1 MNQSKPSRV
10 WTIAEARENLPEILC
25 LAEESGPQRI
35 GDTKIFTLA
44 PEPTPSQ
51 KLHRKPM
58 GQWLIENVPRGTNLE
73 IPGDRRSVRE
83 VPYIREDKD

>member
-10 WTIAEARENLPEILC
+10 WTVAEARENLPEILR
-25 LAEESGPQRI
+25 LAEEAGPQRI
-35 GDTKIFTLA
+35 GDTRIFTLA

-51 KLHRKPM
+51 KPCRKHM

-73 IPGDRRSVRE
+73 IPGDRRSIRE
-83 VPYIREDKD
+83 IPYIRENKD